1 MRAQKVMVQIT
12 GTQRLFSE
20 WPETADS
27 AQDGGADSTETAQ
40 TQQTLP
46 GLYSCQKG
54 AHFVVYE
61 EDDGEGHVT
70 RSTVKITED
79 SFEVMRKGAG
89 CVRMAFRAGRRSECW
104 YDTPCGRMPVVFDV
118 KEAPTPLPTGHYDT
132 TLGSQVVH
140 RLYLALRLLLNG
152 RDKALV
158 DLRILAHHLGD
169 VVQKPIERA
178 RVVPGE
184 IFHERQL
191 LRGVFSKRVALPHV
205 GARLQLGR
213 RRAAVEPAA
222 VVEQRRDAV
231 AVEAFH

>member
-118 KEAPTPLPTGHYDT
+118 KETEICL
-132 TLGSQVVH
+132 SQTEG
-140 RLYLALRLLLNG
+140 AGADNP
-152 RDKALV
+152 
-158 DLRILAHHLGD
+158 GD
-169 VVQKPIERA
+169 VLPA
-178 RVVPGE
+178 CAADNPGDV
-184 IFHERQL
+184 L
-191 LRGVFSKRVALPHV
+191 LA
-205 GARLQLGR
+205 
-213 RRAAVEPAA
+213 RAADNPGGVLQARAA
-222 VVEQRRDAV
+222 DNPGDVLLARAAYVLEMEGRPVSENTVLVRV
-231 AVEAFH
+231 SR

>member
-54 AHFVVYE
+54 THFVVYE

-118 KEAPTPLPTGHYDT
+118 KETEICLPQTEGAGAD
-132 TLGSQVVH
+132 
-140 RLYLALRLLLNG
+140 NP
-152 RDKALV
+152 
-158 DLRILAHHLGD
+158 GD
-169 VVQKPIERA
+169 V
-178 RVVPGE
+178 
-184 IFHERQL
+184 L
-191 LRGVFSKRVALPHV
+191 LA
-205 GARLQLGR
+205 
-213 RRAAVEPAA
+213 RAAYVLEMEGRP
-222 VVEQRRDAV
+222 VSENTVLVRVSR
-231 AVEAFH
+231 